1 MKEHFLDRLY
11 GEYQSYKASV
21 LSSSNI
27 EIFNKCYEIDAIL
40 NFYKILMEQA
50 EKMSDYEIEALL
62 KHKEIL
68 MELYCLWLK
77 KEDESYREME
87 RHVEDTVQNMTRQI

>member
-1 MKEHFLDRLY
+1 M
-11 GEYQSYKASV
+11 
-21 LSSSNI
+21 
-27 EIFNKCYEIDAIL
+27 
-40 NFYKILMEQA
+40 
-50 EKMSDYEIEALL
+50 